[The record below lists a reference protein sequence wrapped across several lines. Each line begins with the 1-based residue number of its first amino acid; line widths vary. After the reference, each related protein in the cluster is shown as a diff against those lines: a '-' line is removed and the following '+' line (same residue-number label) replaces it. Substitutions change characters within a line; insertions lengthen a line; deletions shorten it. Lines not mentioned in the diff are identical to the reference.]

1 MEDYSISLW
10 LCFSGF
16 LRCRTWA
23 HYSLGWVCRHSDSE
37 EMVGD
42 KIGRYPPRDEIPW
55 WLIAVVMGVTLIT
68 LVMVY
73 T

>member
-1 MEDYSISLW
+1 
-10 LCFSGF
+10 
-16 LRCRTWA
+16 
-23 HYSLGWVCRHSDSE
+23 
-37 EMVGD
+37 MVGD